1 MKILFYSIH
10 SVAIKNPIVSIVTI
24 GYAIFV
30 CMVPVFQYSSSFLK
44 RIFCLEK
51 MKTICIVKKRFHKIE
66 IIKIKSFAK
75 Y

>member
-1 MKILFYSIH
+1 M
-10 SVAIKNPIVSIVTI
+10 TI

-30 CMVPVFQYSSSFLK
+30 CMVPVFQYSSSFLE
-44 RIFCLEK
+44 RIFRLEK